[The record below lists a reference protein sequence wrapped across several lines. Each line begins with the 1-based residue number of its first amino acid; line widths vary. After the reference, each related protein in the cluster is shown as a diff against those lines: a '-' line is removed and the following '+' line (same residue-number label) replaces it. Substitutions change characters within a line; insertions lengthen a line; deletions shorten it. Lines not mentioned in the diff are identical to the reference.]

1 MDIESEMAV
10 GDKVSIVDGPFKG
23 MEGTVNNIDLE
34 NNRIV
39 VLIDLFGQETSVEVE
54 PYQVN
59 KA

>member
-39 VLIDLFGQETSVEVE
+39 VLINLFGQETSVEVE